1 MRLTHVVNVFLCYFF
16 DKSAF
21 QITEEKKMKKN
32 HRSTHREKIFQKSS
46 KHYPSIEKFKFIFY
60 FHFSFFFILF
70 ICFLCSNSFLFHVH
84 LNRVFKYTSIKS
96 IEVAQKQ
103 TEQEHSLLWCF
114 VCLIYLKRFSI
125 NVWGL
130 AGKKISSIN
139 LFATKRTGRG

>member
-1 MRLTHVVNVFLCYFF
+1 MWSTFF
-16 DKSAF
+16 CAIALINQLFKSP
-21 QITEEKKMKKN
+21 EKKNEKKN

-125 NVWGL
+125 NV
-130 AGKKISSIN
+130 
-139 LFATKRTGRG
+139 